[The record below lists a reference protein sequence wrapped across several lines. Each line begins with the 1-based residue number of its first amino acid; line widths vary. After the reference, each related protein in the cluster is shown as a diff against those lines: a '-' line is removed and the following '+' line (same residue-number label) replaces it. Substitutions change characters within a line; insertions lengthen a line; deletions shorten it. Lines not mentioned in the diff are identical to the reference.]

1 MVDMGQLLIDEHLV
15 FDENNFLLFRVEATN
30 EEPLRIGAIASR
42 CLAMLLRSGGSVVR
56 KRELMAGAWGQYG
69 LEVTDNSLAQ
79 VVRQLRLALE
89 KLQPDREFIQTLP
102 RIGYKLADGV
112 RVEELPA
119 TANAVSATYA
129 VETDSEALAPVMS
142 SVSTLAAAEDV
153 PVVLPSIGA
162 MPASAEPDSGALP
175 VHPITLPRRWGLWLA
190 LPLWGVLAFLV
201 GRSWLAPTLEVVP
214 PAFEAPVMM
223 DDVHV
228 HLSAQEPQPAEAPH
242 LKLMVQHSRKLAEHL
257 GISEQNIHLYLLPS
271 RRGADQIL
279 CDGELETASSRCIG
293 VQQHD

>member
-1 MVDMGQLLIDEHLV
+1 
-15 FDENNFLLFRVEATN
+15 
-30 EEPLRIGAIASR
+30 
-42 CLAMLLRSGGSVVR
+42 
-56 KRELMAGAWGQYG
+56 
-69 LEVTDNSLAQ
+69 
-79 VVRQLRLALE
+79 
-89 KLQPDREFIQTLP
+89 
-102 RIGYKLADGV
+102 
-112 RVEELPA
+112 
-119 TANAVSATYA
+119 
-129 VETDSEALAPVMS
+129 MS

>member
-1 MVDMGQLLIDEHLV
+1 MGQLLIDEHLV
-15 FDENNFLLFRVEATN
+15 FDENNFLLFRVDAAN
-30 EEPLRIGAIASR
+30 EEPLRLGAIASR

-112 RVEELPA
+112 TVEELTAHPKPA
-119 TANAVSATYA
+119 LPSCTMVTGNEAPLPLEPAVSAIADT
-129 VETDSEALAPVMS
+129 EGEAGEP
-142 SVSTLAAAEDV
+142 
-153 PVVLPSIGA
+153 PSIKPI
-162 MPASAEPDSGALP
+162 PASTDPAPG
-175 VHPITLPRRWGLWLA
+175 PIPTSAIATPRRWHLWLA
-190 LPLWGVLAFLV
+190 LPVWGACAFVL
-201 GRSWLAPTLEVVP
+201 GRIWLAPPLEVEP
-214 PAFEAPVMM
+214 PAFAAPVTM
-223 DDVHV
+223 DDVLV
-228 HLSAQEPQPAEAPH
+228 HLPTQDVQPPVAPH
-242 LKLMVQHSRKLAEHL
+242 LQLMVENSRKLAGIL
-257 GISEQNIHLYLLPS
+257 GLSTQNMHLYLLPS

-279 CDGELETASSRCIG
+279 CDGALETASSRCIG

>member
-1 MVDMGQLLIDEHLV
+1 MGQLLIDEHLV
-15 FDENNFLLFRVEATN
+15 FDENNFLLFRADAD

-42 CLAMLLRSGGSVVR
+42 CLAMLLRSDGAVVR

-112 RVEELPA
+112 RVEELSAVAKTAPA
-119 TANAVSATYA
+119 P
-129 VETDSEALAPVMS
+129 SEAKAGS
-142 SVSTLAAAEDV
+142 EA
-153 PVVLPSIGA
+153 
-162 MPASAEPDSGALP
+162 PASAATPVSTMADAEDEPPSISATPASARPDSTPIP
-175 VHPITLPRRWGLWLA
+175 VLPRTSTKRWGLWLA
-190 LPLWGVLAFLV
+190 LPLWGVLAFLS
-201 GRSWLAPTLEVVP
+201 GKTWLAPSPEAAP
-214 PAFEAPVMM
+214 PAFAAPVTM
-223 DDVHV
+223 DDVRV
-228 HLSAQEPQPAEAPH
+228 HLTAQDVQPPAPSH
-242 LKLMVQHSRKLAEHL
+242 LQLMVQNSRKLAGLL
-257 GISEQNIHLYLLPS
+257 GISVQNIHLYLLPS

>member
-1 MVDMGQLLIDEHLV
+1 MGQLLIDEHLV
-15 FDENNFLLFRVEATN
+15 FDENNFLLFRADAD

-42 CLAMLLRSGGSVVR
+42 CLAMLLRSDGAVVR

-112 RVEELPA
+112 RVEELSAVAKTAPA
-119 TANAVSATYA
+119 Q
-129 VETDSEALAPVMS
+129 SEVVAGDEVPAPAAPPE
-142 SVSTLAAAEDV
+142 STMADAEDE
-153 PVVLPSIGA
+153 PDKPPL
-162 MPASAEPDSGALP
+162 PASARPDSRPLP
-175 VHPITLPRRWGLWLA
+175 VLPITSQKRWGLWLA
-190 LPLWGVLAFLV
+190 LPLWGVLAFLS
-201 GRSWLAPTLEVVP
+201 GKTWLAPSPEAAP
-214 PAFEAPVMM
+214 PAFAAPVTV
-223 DDVHV
+223 DEVRV
-228 HLSAQEPQPAEAPH
+228 HLSAQDVQPPATSH
-242 LKLMVQHSRKLAEHL
+242 LQLMVQDSRKLAGLL
-257 GISEQNIHLYLLPS
+257 GLSAQNIHLYLLPS
-271 RRGADQIL
+271 RQGADQIL

>member
-1 MVDMGQLLIDEHLV
+1 MGQLLIDEHLV
-15 FDENNFLLFRVEATN
+15 FDENNFLLFRADAD

-42 CLAMLLRSGGSVVR
+42 CLAMLLRSDGAVVR

-112 RVEELPA
+112 RVEELSAVAKTAPA
-119 TANAVSATYA
+119 QSEVVAGDEVPVPAAPP
-129 VETDSEALAPVMS
+129 DSTMAD
-142 SVSTLAAAEDV
+142 AEDELDK
-153 PVVLPSIGA
+153 PPL
-162 MPASAEPDSGALP
+162 PASARPDSRPLP
-175 VHPITLPRRWGLWLA
+175 VLPITSQKRWGLWLA
-190 LPLWGVLAFLV
+190 LPLWGVLAFLS
-201 GRSWLAPTLEVVP
+201 GKTWLAPSPEAAP
-214 PAFEAPVMM
+214 PAFAAPVTV
-223 DDVHV
+223 DEVRV
-228 HLSAQEPQPAEAPH
+228 HLSAQDVQPPATSH
-242 LKLMVQHSRKLAEHL
+242 LQLMVQDSRKLAGLL
-257 GISEQNIHLYLLPS
+257 GLSAQNIHLYLLPS
-271 RRGADQIL
+271 RQGADQIL

>member
-1 MVDMGQLLIDEHLV
+1 MGQLLIDEHLV
-15 FDENNFLLFRVEATN
+15 FDENNFLLFRADAD

-42 CLAMLLRSGGSVVR
+42 CLAMLLRSDGAVVR

-102 RIGYKLADGV
+102 RIGYKLVDGV
-112 RVEELPA
+112 KVEELSAVAKTAPA
-119 TANAVSATYA
+119 PS
-129 VETDSEALAPVMS
+129 ETVADNEAPAP
-142 SVSTLAAAEDV
+142 AAFPESNRADAEDE
-153 PVVLPSIGA
+153 PPL
-162 MPASAEPDSGALP
+162 PASARPDSAPMP
-175 VHPITLPRRWGLWLA
+175 VLPITSPKRWGLGLA
-190 LPLWGVLAFLV
+190 LPLWGVLAFLS
-201 GRSWLAPTLEVVP
+201 GKTWLAPSPEAP
-214 PAFEAPVMM
+214 QPAFAAPVTM
-223 DDVHV
+223 DDVRV
-228 HLSAQEPQPAEAPH
+228 HLSAQDVQPSARSH
-242 LKLMVQHSRKLAEHL
+242 LQLMVQNSRKLAGLL
-257 GISEQNIHLYLLPS
+257 GLSAQNIHLYLLPS

>member
-1 MVDMGQLLIDEHLV
+1 MGQLLIDEHLV
-15 FDENNFLLFRVEATN
+15 FDENNFLLFRVESAN

-42 CLAMLLRSGGSVVR
+42 CLAMLLRSGGEVVR

-112 RVEELPA
+112 RVEELPI
-119 TANAVSATYA
+119 TANAVPAPRPA
-129 VETDSEALAPVMS
+129 EPDSEAPAPATS
-142 SVSTLAAAEDV
+142 PVSTLADAEDE
-153 PVVLPSIGA
+153 PLEPPSIMA
-162 MPASAEPDSGALP
+162 MPASADPDSGALP

-190 LPLWGVLAFLV
+190 LPLWGVLAFLL
-201 GRSWLAPTLEVVP
+201 GKIWLAPTLEVVP
-214 PAFEAPVMM
+214 PAFDAPVTV

-228 HLSAQEPQPAEAPH
+228 HLSAQEARPPEASN

-257 GISEQNIHLYLLPS
+257 GISAQNIHLYLLPS

>member
-1 MVDMGQLLIDEHLV
+1 MGQLLIDEHLV
-15 FDENNFLLFRVEATN
+15 FDENNFLLFRVESAN

-42 CLAMLLRSGGSVVR
+42 CLAMLLRSGGEVVR

-119 TANAVSATYA
+119 TANAASAPRA
-129 VETDSEALAPVMS
+129 AEPDSEAPAPATS
-142 SVSTLAAAEDV
+142 PVSTLADAEDE
-153 PVVLPSIGA
+153 PVEPPPFMA
-162 MPASAEPDSGALP
+162 MPASADPDSGALP
-175 VHPITLPRRWGLWLA
+175 VHSITLPRRWGLWLA
-190 LPLWGVLAFLV
+190 LPLWGVLAFLL
-201 GRSWLAPTLEVVP
+201 GKIWLAPTLEVVP
-214 PAFEAPVMM
+214 PAFDAPVMM
-223 DDVHV
+223 EDVHV
-228 HLSAQEPQPAEAPH
+228 HLSTLEPQPPEALH

-257 GISEQNIHLYLLPS
+257 GISAQNIHLYLLPS

>member
-1 MVDMGQLLIDEHLV
+1 MGQLLIDEHLV
-15 FDENNFLLFRVEATN
+15 FDENNFLLFRIEAAN

-119 TANAVSATYA
+119 TANATLAPFA
-129 VETDSEALAPVMS
+129 VDTDSEAPALAARPE
-142 SVSTLAAAEDV
+142 STLADVEDE
-153 PVVLPSIGA
+153 PVEPPTIMA
-162 MPASAEPDSGALP
+162 MPASADPDSGARP

-190 LPLWGVLAFLV
+190 LPLWGVLAFLL
-201 GRSWLAPTLEVVP
+201 GKIWLAPSPEAVP
-214 PAFEAPVMM
+214 PAFDAPVTM

-228 HLSAQEPQPAEAPH
+228 HLSSQEAQPPEAIH
-242 LKLMVQHSRKLAEHL
+242 LKQMVQHSRKLAEHL
-257 GISEQNIHLYLLPS
+257 GISAQNIHLYLLPS